1 MCTDLTN
8 YVIKQHKRNPYKPWR
23 CDSCRDEYCK
33 QCDKFFS
40 EKNYPIICCDKCS
53 FWFHSNPSCCNL
65 TETEFKFL
73 SENRDAK
80 WTCPPCLRKL
90 CVSCNLSTHNKP
102 KVNCINC
109 NQLYHKICAKL
120 PNSSK
125 YDTSNWLCKHCRPVI
140 FPFHNVDYKTL
151 IKFSTKNE
159 KYSLDNMSKGA
170 SSFSRKCSIC
180 SKNLSKNNPGIR
192 CYSCNSKVHS
202 KCSGIADCKNNFHLY
217 KGNWQC
223 KNCYKDKFPFSDLDN
238 KSFIELAATNR
249 PPIKNREYPIDEK
262 LKLLLSQTHV
272 SNWYAHNSPNK
283 WDHPDKSNV
292 KSNFAYYDI
301 PDFNKC
307 RHTWNQQNSLSV
319 FHTNISSI
327 TANSDKLKELLVDLS
342 WNFDIIALSETWND
356 EKTDDNFT
364 PPSIPGYAPYDG
376 TTGSSLKGGCGFFV
390 KSNMTTIPRK
400 DLGFKIEVSDSQT
413 ENCWIEIVN
422 DKGPNTVIGVF
433 YRHPSNQHEE
443 FLKNLENKLKVVK
456 KENKK
461 TIICGDFNI
470 NLLNFDKDKNVNE
483 FLCTM
488 LESGFQPCITEPT
501 RITNSNKPSLVDN
514 IFVNTF
520 DDPVAGNILD
530 QISYDHLLNF
540 VILNHIHKKNRKRC
554 NEKRQKKL

>member
-180 SKNLSKNNPGIR
+180 SKNLSKNNPGIP

-292 KSNFAYYDI
+292 KPNFAYYDI

-400 DLGFKIEVSDSQT
+400 DLEFKIKVFDSQT
-413 ENCWIEIVN
+413 ESCWIEIVN
-422 DKGPNTVIGVF
+422 AKGPNTVIG
-433 YRHPSNQHEE
+433 
-443 FLKNLENKLKVVK
+443 FL
-456 KENKK
+456 
-461 TIICGDFNI
+461 
-470 NLLNFDKDKNVNE
+470 
-483 FLCTM
+483 
-488 LESGFQPCITEPT
+488 
-501 RITNSNKPSLVDN
+501 
-514 IFVNTF
+514 
-520 DDPVAGNILD
+520 
-530 QISYDHLLNF
+530 
-540 VILNHIHKKNRKRC
+540 
-554 NEKRQKKL
+554 